1 MKLTLMFPLDLI
13 WCLPPDSL
21 SQLSTADSSPQEEV
35 VSVGHS
41 FKYGEDV
48 DKSYHEI
55 NVNSE
60 KRINLDNV

>member
-1 MKLTLMFPLDLI
+1 M
-13 WCLPPDSL
+13 
-21 SQLSTADSSPQEEV
+21 
-35 VSVGHS
+35 SVGHS

-60 KRINLDNV
+60 KRINLNNVLVKLRQSDPMPYTGYI